1 MKIKN
6 ALAFSLV
13 MAMGL
18 TCFAGCSEGSDS
30 SSKSEN
36 NSSAEELSSEES
48 TVDVTTTHQNDEMHP
63 TTANELVK
71 QMKVGWNLGN
81 TMDSSG
87 TKSISDETAWGNPQT
102 TKEMIDFV
110 KQSGFNVLRVP
121 VSWQDHI
128 SGDDYQIDSEWM
140 NRVQEIVNYGIDND
154 MYVILNTHHE
164 DWYIPK
170 SENADAAK
178 EELTAV
184 WSQISERFKG
194 YDEHLIFEGLNE
206 PRLKGDLDEWTGTN
220 DSRKIV
226 SEYANTFVETVRNSG
241 GNNKDRCLM
250 ITPYAASSMKEN
262 MSSLEIPQNDDKI
275 IVSIHAYLP
284 YSFAL
289 DTKGTDKFD
298 ESDMSIDNVFKD
310 IDEVFLQ
317 KGIPVIIGEF
327 GSVNKDQNT
336 AERVKCVNKYLTT
349 AKQYGVPCIWWD
361 NGARFGDGENF
372 GLLERDPVMPGWYY
386 QDIIDEIMKIVN
398 G

>member
-170 SENADAAK
+170 EENAETAK
-178 EELTAV
+178 EELAAV
-184 WSQISERFKG
+184 WTQIAERFKG

-349 AKQYGVPCIWWD
+349 AKQYGVPCVWWD

>member
-1 MKIKN
+1 
-6 ALAFSLV
+6 
-13 MAMGL
+13 
-18 TCFAGCSEGSDS
+18 
-30 SSKSEN
+30 
-36 NSSAEELSSEES
+36 
-48 TVDVTTTHQNDEMHP
+48 
-63 TTANELVK
+63 
-71 QMKVGWNLGN
+71 
-81 TMDSSG
+81 
-87 TKSISDETAWGNPQT
+87 
-102 TKEMIDFV
+102 
-110 KQSGFNVLRVP
+110 
-121 VSWQDHI
+121 
-128 SGDDYQIDSEWM
+128 
-140 NRVQEIVNYGIDND
+140 
-154 MYVILNTHHE
+154 
-164 DWYIPK
+164 
-170 SENADAAK
+170 
-178 EELTAV
+178 
-184 WSQISERFKG
+184 
-194 YDEHLIFEGLNE
+194 
-206 PRLKGDLDEWTGTN
+206 
-220 DSRKIV
+220 
-226 SEYANTFVETVRNSG
+226 
-241 GNNKDRCLM
+241 M